1 MIDLANLLP
10 PALTLSGIALI
21 SLICQLMAWRLR
33 LPAILFL
40 LLSGIICGPVLGMIN
55 PDEFLGDLLFP
66 IVSLCVALIL
76 FEGSLT
82 LKFEQLKE
90 TGPVVRRLVTVGALV
105 TWGVISLA
113 CYWLIGLDV
122 ALSALFGALVVVTG
136 PTVVVPMLRTLRATP
151 RISKILRWE
160 GILIDPIGALLAVL
174 VYEWIVSQAAGHNGF
189 MASLLIFVE
198 VIGVGT
204 IAGIVGGFLMAT
216 AMRRHWIPEYLEVL
230 ASLTLVLVMFAVSNE
245 IAHES
250 GLLTVTIM
258 GIWLANA
265 KGIDIEEILVFKE
278 HLSVLLISGL
288 FILLAARLD
297 LNALLALGLP
307 ALALLAV
314 IQFVA
319 RPLAVWISSIGSELT
334 WPERAMVAWVGP
346 RGIVAAAVS
355 ALFALRLEQAGY
367 EDAAL
372 VSALTFAVIIGTVVF
387 QSATARS
394 VASLL
399 KVTEPERRGILLIGA
414 NQVSRA
420 LGEVLQRLEVPLL
433 VVDTHWD
440 SIRQARMKGLRTLRG
455 NPLSATVD
463 SNLDLTGLGTL
474 LTLTP
479 EREWNAL
486 LNQHFRRD
494 FPAHRIFTVRN
505 ERAGANERMQISS
518 KHEGM
523 PFGREGLT
531 FSKLSSLISQGA
543 RFKATTLSEGF
554 SYEQWQKDA
563 GKTRIALMVLTPERR
578 LRVLSPGLDL
588 APEAGWTLIY
598 LATSQ
603 DEKPGDT
610 AALVARRENGQSEEA
625 AKPALPDP
633 Q

>member
-1 MIDLANLLP
+1 VSDLASQIP
-10 PALTLSGIALI
+10 PALTLAGIALV

-40 LLSGIICGPVLGMIN
+40 LLIGIVVGPVLGVIK

-90 TGPVVRRLVTVGALV
+90 TGPVVRKLVTVGALV

-151 RISKILRWE
+151 RISKVLRWE

-198 VIGVGT
+198 VIGVGA
-204 IAGIVGGFLMAT
+204 IAGILGGFLMAT
-216 AMRRHWIPEYLEVL
+216 AMRRRWVPEYLEVL
-230 ASLTLVLVMFAVSNE
+230 ASLALVLVMFSVSNE

-297 LNALLALGLP
+297 LDALLALGLP

-319 RPLAVWISSIGSELT
+319 RPLAVWISSIGSELS
-334 WPERAMVAWVGP
+334 WQERAMVAWVGP

-355 ALFALRLEQAGY
+355 ALFALRLEQSGY

-394 VASLL
+394 IAGLL

-440 SIRQARMKGLRTLRG
+440 SVRQARMKGLRTLRG

-463 SNLDLTGLGTL
+463 SNLDLAGLGTL

-505 ERAGANERMQISS
+505 ERAGTNERMQISS
-518 KHEGM
+518 KHEGL
-523 PFGREGLT
+523 PFGEEGLT
-531 FSKLSSLISQGA
+531 FGKLSSLISQGA

-554 SYEQWQKDA
+554 SYEKWQEDA
-563 GKTRIALMVLTPERR
+563 GKNRIALLALTPERR
-578 LRVLSPGLDL
+578 LRVLSPGLEL
-588 APEAGWTLIY
+588 VPEAGWTLIY
-598 LATSQ
+598 LATAQ
-603 DEKPGDT
+603 DEK
-610 AALVARRENGQSEEA
+610 AADVVAVAKREQERSEQEV
-625 AKPALPDP
+625 KPQLPDA

>member
-1 MIDLANLLP
+1 
-10 PALTLSGIALI
+10 
-21 SLICQLMAWRLR
+21 MAWRLR

-40 LLSGIICGPVLGMIN
+40 LLIGIVVGPVLGVIK

-90 TGPVVRRLVTVGALV
+90 TGPVVRKLVTVGALV

-151 RISKILRWE
+151 RISKVLRWE

-198 VIGVGT
+198 VIGVGA
-204 IAGIVGGFLMAT
+204 IAGILGGFLMAT
-216 AMRRHWIPEYLEVL
+216 AMRRRWVPEYLEVL
-230 ASLTLVLVMFAVSNE
+230 ASLALVLVMFSVSNE

-297 LNALLALGLP
+297 LDALLALGLP

-319 RPLAVWISSIGSELT
+319 RPLAVWISSIGSELS
-334 WPERAMVAWVGP
+334 WQERAMVAWVGP

-355 ALFALRLEQAGY
+355 ALFALRLEQSGY

-394 VASLL
+394 IAGLL

-440 SIRQARMKGLRTLRG
+440 SVRQARMKGLRTLRG

-463 SNLDLTGLGTL
+463 SNLDLAGLGTL

-505 ERAGANERMQISS
+505 ERAGTNERMQISS
-518 KHEGM
+518 KHEGL
-523 PFGREGLT
+523 PFGEEGLT
-531 FSKLSSLISQGA
+531 FGKLSSLISQGA

-554 SYEQWQKDA
+554 SYEKWQEDA
-563 GKTRIALMVLTPERR
+563 GKNRIALLALTPERR
-578 LRVLSPGLDL
+578 LRVLSPGLEL
-588 APEAGWTLIY
+588 VPEAGWTLIY
-598 LATSQ
+598 LATAQ
-603 DEKPGDT
+603 DEK
-610 AALVARRENGQSEEA
+610 AADVVAVAKREQERSEQEV
-625 AKPALPDP
+625 KPQLPDA

>member
-1 MIDLANLLP
+1 VINPDNLIP
-10 PALTLSGIALI
+10 PALTLAGIALV

-40 LLSGIICGPVLGMIN
+40 LLSGILFGPVLGLIS

-82 LKFEQLKE
+82 LKFDQLKE
-90 TGPVVRRLVTVGALV
+90 TGGMVRRLVTIGALI
-105 TWGVISLA
+105 TWGVISVA

-151 RISKILRWE
+151 RISKVLRWE

-174 VYEWIVSQAAGHNGF
+174 VYGWIMSQAAGHNAF
-189 MASLLIFVE
+189 LASLAIFVQ
-198 VIGVGT
+198 VIGIGT
-204 IAGIVGGFLMAT
+204 IAGIAGGHLMAT

-230 ASLTLVLVMFAVSNE
+230 AALTLVLVMFSLSNH
-245 IAHES
+245 IVHES

-297 LNALLALGLP
+297 LDALLALGLP
-307 ALALLAV
+307 ALALLLV

-334 WPERAMVAWVGP
+334 WQERTMVAWVGP

-355 ALFALRLEQAGY
+355 AFFALRLGQAGY

-372 VSALTFAVIIGTVVF
+372 ISALTFAVIIGTVVF
-387 QSATARS
+387 QSATART
-394 VASLL
+394 VAGLL

-440 SIRQARMKGLRTLRG
+440 SIRQARMKGLRTMRG

-494 FPAHRIFTVRN
+494 FQAHRIFTVRN
-505 ERAGANERMQISS
+505 ERAGANQRMQISS
-518 KHEGM
+518 KHEGL
-523 PFGREGLT
+523 PLGQEGLT

-543 RFKATTLSEGF
+543 HFKATTLSEGF
-554 SYEQWQKDA
+554 SYEKWLEDA
-563 GKTRIALMVLTPERR
+563 GKTRFALLALTPEKR
-578 LRVLSPGLDL
+578 LRVLSPGLEL
-588 APEAGWTLIY
+588 VPEAGWTLIY
-598 LATSQ
+598 LATGQ
-603 DEKPGDT
+603 DEKS
-610 AALVARRENGQSEEA
+610 AEA
-625 AKPALPDP
+625 AAVVKREHAQTEKDAKPELPDAV
-633 Q
+633 

>member
-1 MIDLANLLP
+1 VSDLASQIP
-10 PALTLSGIALI
+10 PALTLAGIALV

-40 LLSGIICGPVLGMIN
+40 LLIGIVVGPVLGVIK

-90 TGPVVRRLVTVGALV
+90 TGPVVRKLVTVGALV

-151 RISKILRWE
+151 RISKVLRWE

-198 VIGVGT
+198 VIGVGA
-204 IAGIVGGFLMAT
+204 IAGILGGFLMAT
-216 AMRRHWIPEYLEVL
+216 AMRRRWVPEYLEVL
-230 ASLTLVLVMFAVSNE
+230 ASLALVLVMFSVSNE

-297 LNALLALGLP
+297 LDALLALGLP

-319 RPLAVWISSIGSELT
+319 RPLAVWISSIGSELS
-334 WPERAMVAWVGP
+334 WQERAMVAWVGP

-355 ALFALRLEQAGY
+355 ALFALRLEQSGY

-394 VASLL
+394 VAGLL

-440 SIRQARMKGLRTLRG
+440 SVRQARMKGLRTLRG

-463 SNLDLTGLGTL
+463 SNLDLAGLGTL

-505 ERAGANERMQISS
+505 ERAGTNERMQISS
-518 KHEGM
+518 KHEGL
-523 PFGREGLT
+523 PFGEEGLT
-531 FSKLSSLISQGA
+531 FGKLSSLISQGA

-554 SYEQWQKDA
+554 SYEKWQEDA
-563 GKTRIALMVLTPERR
+563 GKNRIALLALTPERR
-578 LRVLSPGLDL
+578 LRVLSPGLEL
-588 APEAGWTLIY
+588 VPEAGWTLIY
-598 LATSQ
+598 LATAQ
-603 DEKPGDT
+603 DEK
-610 AALVARRENGQSEEA
+610 AADVVAVAKREQERSEQEV
-625 AKPALPDP
+625 KPQLPDA

>member
-1 MIDLANLLP
+1 LA
-10 PALTLSGIALI
+10 GIALV

-40 LLSGIICGPVLGMIN
+40 LLIGIVVGPVLGVIK

-90 TGPVVRRLVTVGALV
+90 TGPVVRKLVTVGALV

-151 RISKILRWE
+151 RISKVLRWE

-198 VIGVGT
+198 VIGVGA
-204 IAGIVGGFLMAT
+204 IAGILGGFLMAT
-216 AMRRHWIPEYLEVL
+216 AMRRRWVPEYLEVL
-230 ASLTLVLVMFAVSNE
+230 ASLALVLVMFSVSNE

-297 LNALLALGLP
+297 LDALLALGLP

-319 RPLAVWISSIGSELT
+319 RPLAVWISSIGSELS
-334 WPERAMVAWVGP
+334 WQERAMVAWVGP

-355 ALFALRLEQAGY
+355 ALFALRLEQSGY

-394 VASLL
+394 IAGLL

-440 SIRQARMKGLRTLRG
+440 SVRQARMKGLRTLRG

-463 SNLDLTGLGTL
+463 SNLDLAGLGTL

-505 ERAGANERMQISS
+505 ERAGTNERMQISS
-518 KHEGM
+518 KHEGL
-523 PFGREGLT
+523 PFGEEGLT
-531 FSKLSSLISQGA
+531 FGKLSSLISQGA

-554 SYEQWQKDA
+554 SYEKWQEDA
-563 GKTRIALMVLTPERR
+563 GKNRIALLALTPERR
-578 LRVLSPGLDL
+578 LRVLSPGLEL
-588 APEAGWTLIY
+588 VPEAGWTLIY
-598 LATSQ
+598 LATAQ
-603 DEKPGDT
+603 DEK
-610 AALVARRENGQSEEA
+610 AADVVAVAKREQERSEQEV
-625 AKPALPDP
+625 KPQLPDA

>member
-1 MIDLANLLP
+1 MINPDNLIP
-10 PALTLSGIALI
+10 PALTLAGIALV
-21 SLICQLMAWRLR
+21 SLVCQLMAWRLR

-40 LLSGIICGPVLGMIN
+40 LLSGILFGPTLGLIS

-82 LKFEQLKE
+82 LKFDQLKE
-90 TGPVVRRLVTVGALV
+90 TGKMVRHLVTIGALV
-105 TWGVISLA
+105 TWGVISVA

-151 RISKILRWE
+151 RISKVLRWE

-174 VYEWIVSQAAGHNGF
+174 VYNWITSQAAGHNAF
-189 MASLLIFVE
+189 MASLAIFVQ
-198 VIGVGT
+198 VIGIGT
-204 IAGIVGGFLMAT
+204 LAGIAGGHLMAS

-230 ASLTLVLVMFAVSNE
+230 ASLALVLVMFSLSNHLV
-245 IAHES
+245 HES

-288 FILLAARLD
+288 FILLAARVD
-297 LNALLALGLP
+297 LGALLALGLP
-307 ALALLAV
+307 ALALLLV

-319 RPLAVWISSIGSELT
+319 RPLAVWVSSIGSELS
-334 WPERAMVAWVGP
+334 WQERAMVAWVGP

-355 ALFALRLEQAGY
+355 AFFALRLEQAGY
-367 EDAAL
+367 EDAGL
-372 VSALTFAVIIGTVVF
+372 ISALTFAVIIGTVVF
-387 QSATARS
+387 QSATART
-394 VASLL
+394 VAGLL

-420 LGEVLQRLEVPLL
+420 LGEVLNRLEVPLL

-494 FPAHRIFTVRN
+494 FQPHRIFTVRN
-505 ERAGANERMQISS
+505 ERAGTNQRMQISS

-523 PFGREGLT
+523 PLGEEGLT

-554 SYEQWQKDA
+554 SWEQWQREA
-563 GKTRIALMVLTPERR
+563 GKTRIALLALTAERR
-578 LRVLSPGLDL
+578 LRVLSPGLNL
-588 APEAGWTLIY
+588 TPEAGWTLIY

-603 DEKPGDT
+603 DDKAGE
-610 AALVARRENGQSEEA
+610 AAAVAKREQTQSEEE
-625 AKPALPDP
+625 AKPELPDA

>member
-1 MIDLANLLP
+1 
-10 PALTLSGIALI
+10 
-21 SLICQLMAWRLR
+21 
-33 LPAILFL
+33 
-40 LLSGIICGPVLGMIN
+40 
-55 PDEFLGDLLFP
+55 
-66 IVSLCVALIL
+66 
-76 FEGSLT
+76 
-82 LKFEQLKE
+82 
-90 TGPVVRRLVTVGALV
+90 
-105 TWGVISLA
+105 
-113 CYWLIGLDV
+113 
-122 ALSALFGALVVVTG
+122 
-136 PTVVVPMLRTLRATP
+136 
-151 RISKILRWE
+151 
-160 GILIDPIGALLAVL
+160 
-174 VYEWIVSQAAGHNGF
+174 
-189 MASLLIFVE
+189 
-198 VIGVGT
+198 
-204 IAGIVGGFLMAT
+204 
-216 AMRRHWIPEYLEVL
+216 
-230 ASLTLVLVMFAVSNE
+230 MFSVSNE

-297 LNALLALGLP
+297 LDALLALGLP

-319 RPLAVWISSIGSELT
+319 RPLAVWISSIGSELS
-334 WPERAMVAWVGP
+334 WQERAMVAWVGP

-355 ALFALRLEQAGY
+355 ALFALRLEQSGY

-394 VASLL
+394 IAGLL

-440 SIRQARMKGLRTLRG
+440 SVRQARMKGLRTLRG

-463 SNLDLTGLGTL
+463 SNLDLAGLGTL

-505 ERAGANERMQISS
+505 ERAGTNERMQISS
-518 KHEGM
+518 KHEGL
-523 PFGREGLT
+523 PFGEEGLT
-531 FSKLSSLISQGA
+531 FGKLSSLISQGA

-554 SYEQWQKDA
+554 SYEKWQEDA
-563 GKTRIALMVLTPERR
+563 GKNRIALLALTPERR
-578 LRVLSPGLDL
+578 LRVLSPGLEL
-588 APEAGWTLIY
+588 VPEAGWTLIY
-598 LATSQ
+598 LATAQ
-603 DEKPGDT
+603 DEK
-610 AALVARRENGQSEEA
+610 AADVVAVAKREQERSEQEV
-625 AKPALPDP
+625 KPQLPDA

>member
-1 MIDLANLLP
+1 MSDLASQIP
-10 PALTLSGIALI
+10 PALTLAGIALV

-40 LLSGIICGPVLGMIN
+40 LLIGIVVGPVLGVIK

-90 TGPVVRRLVTVGALV
+90 TGPVVRKLVTVGALV

-151 RISKILRWE
+151 RISKVLRWE

-198 VIGVGT
+198 VIGVGA
-204 IAGIVGGFLMAT
+204 IAGILGGFLMAT
-216 AMRRHWIPEYLEVL
+216 AMRRRWVPEYLEVL
-230 ASLTLVLVMFAVSNE
+230 ASLALVLVMFSVSNE

-297 LNALLALGLP
+297 LDALLALGLP

-319 RPLAVWISSIGSELT
+319 RPLAVWISSIGSELS
-334 WPERAMVAWVGP
+334 WQERAMVAWVGP

-355 ALFALRLEQAGY
+355 ALFALRLEQSGY

-394 VASLL
+394 VAGLL

-440 SIRQARMKGLRTLRG
+440 SVRQARMKGLRTLRG

-463 SNLDLTGLGTL
+463 SNLDLAGLGTL

-505 ERAGANERMQISS
+505 ERAGTNERMQISS
-518 KHEGM
+518 KHEGL
-523 PFGREGLT
+523 PFGEEGLT
-531 FSKLSSLISQGA
+531 FGKLSSLISQGA

-554 SYEQWQKDA
+554 SYEKWQEDA
-563 GKTRIALMVLTPERR
+563 GKNRIALLALTPERR
-578 LRVLSPGLDL
+578 LRVLSPGLEL
-588 APEAGWTLIY
+588 VPEAGWTLIY
-598 LATSQ
+598 LATAQ
-603 DEKPGDT
+603 DEK
-610 AALVARRENGQSEEA
+610 AADVVAVAKREQERSEQEV
-625 AKPALPDP
+625 KPQLPDA

>member
-1 MIDLANLLP
+1 MSDLASQIP
-10 PALTLSGIALI
+10 PALTLAGIALV

-40 LLSGIICGPVLGMIN
+40 LLIGIVVGPVLGVIK

-90 TGPVVRRLVTVGALV
+90 TGPVVRKLVTVGALV

-151 RISKILRWE
+151 RISKVLRWE

-198 VIGVGT
+198 VIGVGA
-204 IAGIVGGFLMAT
+204 IAGILGGFLMAT
-216 AMRRHWIPEYLEVL
+216 AMRRRWVPEYLEVL
-230 ASLTLVLVMFAVSNE
+230 ASLALVLVMFSVSNE

-297 LNALLALGLP
+297 LDALLALGLP

-319 RPLAVWISSIGSELT
+319 RPLAVWISSIGSELS
-334 WPERAMVAWVGP
+334 WQERAMVAWVGP

-355 ALFALRLEQAGY
+355 ALFALRLEQSGY

-394 VASLL
+394 IAGLL

-440 SIRQARMKGLRTLRG
+440 SVRQARMKGLRTLRG

-463 SNLDLTGLGTL
+463 SNLDLAGLGTL

-505 ERAGANERMQISS
+505 ERAGTNERMQISS
-518 KHEGM
+518 KHEGL
-523 PFGREGLT
+523 PFGEEGLT
-531 FSKLSSLISQGA
+531 FGKLSSLISQGA

-554 SYEQWQKDA
+554 SYEKWQEDA
-563 GKTRIALMVLTPERR
+563 GKNRIALLALTPERR
-578 LRVLSPGLDL
+578 LRVLSPGLEL
-588 APEAGWTLIY
+588 VPEAGWTLIY
-598 LATSQ
+598 LATAQ
-603 DEKPGDT
+603 DEK
-610 AALVARRENGQSEEA
+610 AADVVAVAKREQERSEQEV
-625 AKPALPDP
+625 KPQLPDA